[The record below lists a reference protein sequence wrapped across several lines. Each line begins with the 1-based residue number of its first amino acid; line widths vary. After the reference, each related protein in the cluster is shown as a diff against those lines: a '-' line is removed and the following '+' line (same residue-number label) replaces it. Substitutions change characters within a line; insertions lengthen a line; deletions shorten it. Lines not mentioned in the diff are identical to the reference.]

1 MTNLQRH
8 IPQQARAGV
17 FESLKKWFKF
27 PEQSASTTIWA
38 ATAEVLG
45 YEMKDMGYSGWVMHL
60 GLMMK

>member
-1 MTNLQRH
+1 M
-8 IPQQARAGV
+8 
-17 FESLKKWFKF
+17 FESFKKWFKF

-38 ATAEVLG
+38 ATAEVLDGKEDWIWSIARRPG